1 VLCSE
6 AGLEVIEVHHQG
18 SLWSVLAHKLNS
30 YLAFNV
36 ARIGGLAQAMGKL
49 PHEAPSQQRPRT
61 WTLPL
66 VAPAMLGLSG
76 AARVMDRYLEDPEE
90 TLGFLVVARR
100 VTNGGSRLT

>member
-1 VLCSE
+1 M
-6 AGLEVIEVHHQG
+6 
-18 SLWSVLAHKLNS
+18 LAHKLNS

-49 PHEAPSQQRPRT
+49 PHEAPSQLRPRT

-66 VAPAMLGLSG
+66 IAPTMLGLSG
-76 AARVMDRYLEDPEE
+76 AARVMDHYLADPEE

-100 VTNGGSRLT
+100 MDTGGQPP